1 MNASAQLIGSALVI
15 ADDCSRRSAADNDV
29 KNDLDP
35 SIQPWVA
42 TPSTIIPPKTSSR
55 LGEEHTRMEAGLTG
69 SSLVGVWDGLPI
81 RCGTGVDQSIGSG
94 ANGLDFSPF
103 PGTPV

>member
-1 MNASAQLIGSALVI
+1 
-15 ADDCSRRSAADNDV
+15 
-29 KNDLDP
+29 
-35 SIQPWVA
+35 
-42 TPSTIIPPKTSSR
+42 
-55 LGEEHTRMEAGLTG
+55 MEAGLTG

-103 PGTPV
+103 PGTPERIETHPSRARPKLHPSFVV